1 MLDWQTVSTQ
11 SLKKS
16 RTSAGAERQAQFS
29 VTLSQPEESASP
41 IGIMQLKRH
50 GGADCTAGR
59 AVMLYSG
66 ELSTLVDI
74 AADIAMLED
83 EEVEAVLE
91 ERARDVMSERMVRS
105 FMIRGAIVVLGARGC
120 HS

>member
-1 MLDWQTVSTQ
+1 VLDLQTVSTQ
-11 SLKKS
+11 SVKKL
-16 RTSAGAERQAQFS
+16 RTSAGADRQAQFS

-74 AADIAMLED
+74 AADIAMLE
-83 EEVEAVLE
+83 EEVELM
-91 ERARDVMSERMVRS
+91 ERTRDVVKERMARS
-105 FMIRGAIVVLGARGC
+105 FMIEGAIVVLGTRRC
-120 HS
+120 HE

>member
-11 SLKKS
+11 SVKKS

-29 VTLSQPEESASP
+29 VTSSQPEESASP
-41 IGIMQLKRH
+41 IGIRQLKRH
-50 GGADCTAGR
+50 EGADWTAGR

-74 AADIAMLED
+74 AADIAMLE
-83 EEVEAVLE
+83 EEVELM
-91 ERARDVMSERMVRS
+91 ERTRDVVKERMARS
-105 FMIRGAIVVLGARGC
+105 FMIEGAIVVLGTRRC
-120 HS
+120 HE

>member
-1 MLDWQTVSTQ
+1 MLDLQTVSTQ
-11 SLKKS
+11 SVKKL
-16 RTSAGAERQAQFS
+16 RTSAGADRQAQFS

-50 GGADCTAGR
+50 EGADSTAGR

-74 AADIAMLED
+74 AADMAMLE
-83 EEVEAVLE
+83 EEVVLV
-91 ERARDVMSERMVRS
+91 ERTTDVVKERMARS
-105 FMIRGAIVVLGARGC
+105 FMIEGAIVILGARGC
-120 HS
+120 LE